1 MKMKN
6 CYRLTLIIAV
16 ISLTLCACQRKW
28 KKTAPS
34 IFSVNVHKVQAVP
47 AITITN
53 GIIVVDKFEFEGKR
67 KQGNDVYFNSES
79 ENLTRIDLGTSA
91 FLSPLNYDIPQGTYT
106 EIRCKLRFKSDDSN
120 IPSLRIEGTFLN
132 SSSQV
137 IPFIFET
144 EDHIPV
150 EITSTGIE
158 ETFVEGNEINP
169 IIHLNVNQWFSAIT
183 NNQLDS
189 ADTTLVNNT
198 PTILLNEDNN
208 SDLYELVISRIG
220 TIESLDFD

>member
-1 MKMKN
+1 MSN
-6 CYRLTLIIAV
+6 YYRLTTIV
-16 ISLTLCACQRKW
+16 IVLSLLLTACQRKW

-34 IFSVNVHKVQAVP
+34 IFSVNVHKVQDVP
-47 AITITN
+47 SITITN

-79 ENLTRIDLGTSA
+79 ENLTRIDIGTSA

-120 IPSLRIEGTFLN
+120 TPSLRIEGTFLN

-144 EDHIPV
+144 ADHIPI
-150 EITSTGIE
+150 EIAATGIE
-158 ETFVEGNEINP
+158 ETFIEDNEIRP
-169 IIHLNVNQWFSAIT
+169 VIHLNVNQWFSAIT
-183 NNQLDS
+183 NNQLEN
-189 ADTTLVNNT
+189 ADTTIVNSV
-198 PTILLNEDNN
+198 PTILLDEDNN

>member
-1 MKMKN
+1 MSN
-6 CYRLTLIIAV
+6 YYRLTTIV
-16 ISLTLCACQRKW
+16 IVLSLLLTACQRKW

-34 IFSVNVHKVQAVP
+34 IFSVNVHKVQDVP
-47 AITITN
+47 SITITN

-79 ENLTRIDLGTSA
+79 ENLTRIDIGTSA

-120 IPSLRIEGTFLN
+120 TPSLRIEGTFLN

-144 EDHIPV
+144 ADHIPI
-150 EITSTGIE
+150 EIAATGIE
-158 ETFVEGNEINP
+158 ETFIEDNEIRP
-169 IIHLNVNQWFSAIT
+169 VIHLNLNQWFSAIT
-183 NNQLDS
+183 NNQLEN
-189 ADTTLVNNT
+189 ADTTIVNSV
-198 PTILLNEDNN
+198 PTILLDEDNN